1 MAQQKGATA
10 SIMLGFESTFGT
22 AATAGFILPVN
33 YGENLVGTQ
42 NINSRNTIRGNRNP
56 NQGFRGNRQV
66 GGTIVVPVDSV
77 ALPYWLTL
85 LFGDPTS
92 SGGPNYIHEW
102 KIANTQPSGTI
113 EKAFTD
119 LTTARYNR
127 FLGCK
132 INGFTID
139 FGGDGEL
146 VINFNVVGA
155 EDSWQTSAFDG
166 TPDTISLSA
175 INNFDGAV
183 AEGGGASTI
192 ITRVSLDV
200 QMGLDMRD
208 ENPAGQR
215 RGRHREQPQ
224 GDLHAL
230 GQQCFRAGAAGAGIR
245 AAGCAHCQPGRDSAG
260 SALHR
265 PLRERQRGKR
275 DRGPHHQHN
284 RILQPGGLTMRKIEL
299 STGSMDV
306 RSLTRKEI
314 KGGKD
319 FGMGYIA
326 PGITLENYD
335 DYRDYVIGC
344 LVGDEARD
352 TMPNRDQNDLLS
364 AVLKETWGDPGE
376 EKNLSTSGPNDQT
389 DDEAPPAPDA

>member
-139 FGGDGEL
+139 FGGDMSHFGGDREL
-146 VINFNVVGA
+146 CLDFLRAARDGA
-155 EDSWQTSAFDG
+155 PSRSPIEAG
-166 TPDTISLSA
+166 ILSA
-175 INNFDGAV
+175 LTCLWARES
-183 AEGGGASTI
+183 AQS
-192 ITRVSLDV
+192 
-200 QMGLDMRD
+200 
-208 ENPAGQR
+208 R
-215 RGRHREQPQ
+215 RYC
-224 GDLHAL
+224 D
-230 GQQCFRAGAAGAGIR
+230 I
-245 AAGCAHCQPGRDSAG
+245 
-260 SALHR
+260 
-265 PLRERQRGKR
+265 
-275 DRGPHHQHN
+275 
-284 RILQPGGLTMRKIEL
+284 
-299 STGSMDV
+299 V
-306 RSLTRKEI
+306 
-314 KGGKD
+314 
-319 FGMGYIA
+319 
-326 PGITLENYD
+326 
-335 DYRDYVIGC
+335 
-344 LVGDEARD
+344 
-352 TMPNRDQNDLLS
+352 MPEPT
-364 AVLKETWGDPGE
+364 A
-376 EKNLSTSGPNDQT
+376 
-389 DDEAPPAPDA
+389 